1 MRTAIDE
8 TDRRRA
14 IQVAYNEEHG
24 ITPETIVKGI
34 SDITEFLMGDVEGAD
49 EAPSPARAQATDM
62 APAEI
67 ETTIVELE
75 EEMLAAAE
83 ELRFEYAAQAARR
96 DPRAETRLAR
106 SHRPF
111 VRGVPWTV
119 MATQPRVPGAASNE
133 VDFELERFERTG
145 PDRIEIAG
153 RWYGLRGRRFVR
165 PVLNLRTGG
174 GSRRRA
180 IALLEHKPW
189 AADDGETW
197 LAAFTWPKG
206 AADIEGAE
214 LEVGPGLAVE
224 LPAPGAASAGR
235 PRVSALRPY
244 APTPSVT
251 VRSDPDAPEPSAAP
265 HRDRDAPRFHEAP
278 HRPERDG
285 AAVRRSAPAWE
296 PADRQAPARE
306 RPADGTPRGRS
317 ASRPWD
323 APDAPQRE
331 RAISPPRDV
340 LTAAFAERDE
350 AVSARDA
357 AERDRIQALVER
369 DDALSRRDAALR
381 DADRAAEE
389 RDEAVAERDRL
400 RSEIDR
406 ITHER
411 DVADAERKRTLNDAE
426 AIERDRDQAAAERDA
441 ARAELARAL
450 PSRDVALREAE
461 QMSTRAEQ
469 AESERDTA
477 LAERKSAV
485 AQRDRARRERDRAMR
500 AAGVDPPVESPHV
513 APTRPVAAPPAFTT
527 APADPETDGAAP
539 AEAAPGAHPPG
550 TALPSRPVRV
560 IGASPSGPTP
570 EPKPLLTPVD
580 SGLARRLSRTRRTPS
595 TPARWAV
602 RFLVVIVLIAVV
614 AVLAALLL
622 SVL

>member
-1 MRTAIDE
+1 
-8 TDRRRA
+8 
-14 IQVAYNEEHG
+14 
-24 ITPETIVKGI
+24 
-34 SDITEFLMGDVEGAD
+34 
-49 EAPSPARAQATDM
+49 
-62 APAEI
+62 
-67 ETTIVELE
+67 
-75 EEMLAAAE
+75 
-83 ELRFEYAAQAARR
+83 
-96 DPRAETRLAR
+96 
-106 SHRPF
+106 
-111 VRGVPWTV
+111 
-119 MATQPRVPGAASNE
+119 MATQPRVPGAASTE

-224 LPAPGAASAGR
+224 LPAPGAASLGR

-251 VRSDPDAPEPSAAP
+251 VRADPEAPEGQGAP
-265 HRDRDAPRFHEAP
+265 PRDRDAPRYVDTP
-278 HRPERDG
+278 PRPPRDG

-296 PADRQAPARE
+296 PAERAPAARE
-306 RPADGTPRGRS
+306 HQGDGVAPPRGRS
-317 ASRPWD
+317 AARPWD

-331 RAISPPRDV
+331 RAVSPPRDV

-350 AVSARDA
+350 AVTTRDA
-357 AERDRIQALVER
+357 AERDRVQALVER

-400 RSEIDR
+400 RSELDR

-411 DVADAERKRTLNDAE
+411 DVADAERKRTLTDAE
-426 AIERDRDQAAAERDA
+426 AVERDRDQAAAERDA

-450 PSRDVALREAE
+450 PARDVALREAE
-461 QMSTRAEQ
+461 QMSARAEQ
-469 AESERDTA
+469 AEAERDTA

-500 AAGVDPPVESPHV
+500 AAGVEPPVESPHV
-513 APTRPVAAPPAFTT
+513 GPARPAAAPPAFST
-527 APADPETDGAAP
+527 APVDPPADGEAP
-539 AEAAPGAHPPG
+539 AEAVPGAHPPG
-550 TALPSRPVRV
+550 TPLPTRPVKV
-560 IGASPSGPTP
+560 IGGPPGPTP

-595 TPARWAV
+595 APARWAV
-602 RFLVVIVLIAVV
+602 RFLVLLVMLAVV
-614 AVLAALLL
+614 AVLAVLLL
-622 SVL
+622 TVV

>member
-1 MRTAIDE
+1 
-8 TDRRRA
+8 
-14 IQVAYNEEHG
+14 
-24 ITPETIVKGI
+24 
-34 SDITEFLMGDVEGAD
+34 
-49 EAPSPARAQATDM
+49 
-62 APAEI
+62 
-67 ETTIVELE
+67 
-75 EEMLAAAE
+75 
-83 ELRFEYAAQAARR
+83 
-96 DPRAETRLAR
+96 
-106 SHRPF
+106 
-111 VRGVPWTV
+111 
-119 MATQPRVPGAASNE
+119 MATQPRVPGAASTE

-224 LPAPGAASAGR
+224 LPAPGAASLGR

-251 VRSDPDAPEPSAAP
+251 VRADPEAPEGQGAP
-265 HRDRDAPRFHEAP
+265 PRDRDAPRYVDTP
-278 HRPERDG
+278 PRPPRDG

-296 PADRQAPARE
+296 PAERAPAARE
-306 RPADGTPRGRS
+306 HQGDGVAPPRGRS
-317 ASRPWD
+317 AARPWD
-323 APDAPQRE
+323 APDAPQRA
-331 RAISPPRDV
+331 RAVSPPRDV

-350 AVSARDA
+350 AVTTRDA
-357 AERDRIQALVER
+357 AERDRVQALVER

-411 DVADAERKRTLNDAE
+411 DVADAERKRTLTDAE
-426 AIERDRDQAAAERDA
+426 AVERDRDQAAAERDA

-450 PSRDVALREAE
+450 PARDVALREAE
-461 QMSTRAEQ
+461 QTSARAEQ
-469 AESERDTA
+469 AEAERDTA

-500 AAGVDPPVESPHV
+500 AAGVEPPVESPHV
-513 APTRPVAAPPAFTT
+513 GPARPTATPPAFST
-527 APADPETDGAAP
+527 APVDPPADGEAP
-539 AEAAPGAHPPG
+539 AESVPGAHPPG
-550 TALPSRPVRV
+550 TPLPTRPVKV
-560 IGASPSGPTP
+560 IGGPPGPTP

-595 TPARWAV
+595 APARWAV
-602 RFLVVIVLIAVV
+602 RFLVLLVMLAVV
-614 AVLAALLL
+614 AVLAVLLL
-622 SVL
+622 TVV